1 MSEPKPIIEIVID
14 RSARSY
20 LARDRL
26 TGAEQAPRP
35 LPSGGM
41 PWLFEIGPD
50 PREASEIEVRA
61 LDDRLVAFDPSHAT
75 ACSVIAVDAWIT
87 DKVFE
92 THDDTIYCVRV
103 VNTSTHYV
111 AEDICVDLELD
122 PSCDAVLALLPD
134 KHSLI
139 EIQPAH
145 QCIKCLSPRTYVD
158 LRFVAI
164 TRGTK
169 PGVFPVRACVTYDLV
184 YWTRA
189 RARTHARLEIE
200 VHDECKPRRDPC
212 RPPRQVPPDPGDYR
226 PAPTPQCPID
236 LFGPCEPTPKPA
248 PPEVEQPAEPEP
260 AELEPDCDCE
270 DTETE
275 PVASPDPPSEVEPQ
289 ASPPAQIH
297 APEDQPSDNESV
309 DEPLGGAAPHEA
321 DALKGNE
328 TMPIDKYGKPDHHH
342 HDHPHHQQPPQKKK
356 GPDDDAE
363 KDKKGCAPACSNAE
377 ELMPIVD
384 DCRLPEGGV
393 LEFSYTF
400 RKGFIAH
407 AGKGGRCVYGKSA
420 SNGKLECRMESID
433 ETVLVL
439 DVTNHSHFHLK
450 HVRIHGI
457 RIFQNHEEVT
467 MLLPSGHPV
476 AQIIPD
482 AVYIGSLPRGES
494 KWVALSFITRG
505 VAPGC
510 YSVKFCVDY
519 DIESCTVS
527 AGINVEIT
535 CD

>member
-1 MSEPKPIIEIVID
+1 MSDAKPLIEIIID
-14 RSARSY
+14 RGAHSY

-26 TGAEQAPRP
+26 TGVDQAPRP
-35 LPSGGM
+35 LPEEEM
-41 PWLFEIGPD
+41 PWRFEV
-50 PREASEIEVRA
+50 RQSAHEAGEIEVA
-61 LDDRLVAFDPSHAT
+61 LVDDQEFAFDPSHAT

-92 THDDTIYCVRV
+92 THDDTIYVVRV

-111 AEDICVDLELD
+111 AEDICVDLQLD
-122 PSCDAVLALLPD
+122 PNCEAVLALLPD

-139 EIQPAH
+139 EIQPTH
-145 QCIKCLSPRTYVD
+145 QCIKCLSPQHYID

-164 TRGTK
+164 ARGPK

-189 RARTHARLEIE
+189 RARTHARLELE
-200 VHDECKPRRDPC
+200 VHDECRPRRDPC
-212 RPPRQVPPDPGDYR
+212 RPPRRVPPDPGDYR
-226 PAPTPQCPID
+226 PAPLPECPHE
-236 LFGPCEPTPKPA
+236 LFGPCGKSDPEPPPAETEPEPTSPCGCDEPEPEPTPEPEPEPEPEPTEPPEEIHEPEEQEQDDECEECLGNATPPEADEMKGPDIMGNNDKYIKPDHQHVQQPHKKKPEDDA
-248 PPEVEQPAEPEP
+248 PPE
-260 AELEPDCDCE
+260 
-270 DTETE
+270 
-275 PVASPDPPSEVEPQ
+275 
-289 ASPPAQIH
+289 
-297 APEDQPSDNESV
+297 
-309 DEPLGGAAPHEA
+309 
-321 DALKGNE
+321 
-328 TMPIDKYGKPDHHH
+328 
-342 HDHPHHQQPPQKKK
+342 
-356 GPDDDAE
+356 
-363 KDKKGCAPACSNAE
+363 KKGCAPACSNAE

-384 DCRLPEGGV
+384 DCRLPEGGI

-407 AGKGGRCVYGKSA
+407 SGKGGRCVYGKSA